1 MQAISVRGLVKS
13 YGDVQAVK
21 GISFDVP
28 QGSFF
33 AFLGP
38 NGAGKSTTISSICS
52 LLTPDS
58 GTIEIMGK
66 SISDP
71 AVRSSLGIVFQ
82 DPALDKKLTVRENLA
97 IKGSLYGLDNLE
109 TAVDKAIAE
118 ADCVEF
124 ADQRYGT
131 LSGGQRRRA
140 DIARAL
146 VHGPSILILD
156 EPTSGLDPHTRKLLW
171 DEIFKLNK
179 EQGITVLLTT
189 HYMEEAANADDVV
202 IIDHGEI
209 VAHGTPTELKEMF
222 SSDRLTIIPKEADVV
237 EKILSD
243 AGIGFSADKSILTVP
258 LTRTVD
264 AIPVLELVKEHIASF
279 EVRTGSLD
287 DAFVSITGGGDE

>member
-52 LLTPDS
+52 LLAPDS

-66 SISDP
+66 DITDP
-71 AVRSSLGIVFQ
+71 SVRSSLGVVFQ
-82 DPALDKKLTVRENLA
+82 DPALDKKLTVRENLTV
-97 IKGSLYGLDNLE
+97 KGSLYGIDNLE

-124 ADQRYGT
+124 ADRRYGT

-146 VHGPSILILD
+146 VHSPRILILD

-171 DEIFKLNK
+171 DGIFRLNK

-189 HYMEEAANADDVV
+189 HYMEEAAEADDVV

-222 SSDRLTIIPKEADVV
+222 SSDRLTIVPKEADVV